1 MDSKGVTSVRGGKGV
16 TGVRGGG
23 HWFEERASR
32 VFALRK
38 AGDMGGFRAETMLY
52 VLTDLTGCCG
62 RNRAGGGGVATG
74 SPENWITVWV

>member
-38 AGDMGGFRAETMLY
+38 ARDTGGFRAETML
-52 VLTDLTGCCG
+52 
-62 RNRAGGGGVATG
+62 
-74 SPENWITVWV
+74 